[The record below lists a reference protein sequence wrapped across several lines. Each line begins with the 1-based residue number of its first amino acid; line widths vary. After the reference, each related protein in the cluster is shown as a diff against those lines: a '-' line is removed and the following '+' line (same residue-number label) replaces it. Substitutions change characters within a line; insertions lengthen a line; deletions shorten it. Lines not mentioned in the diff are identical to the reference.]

1 MKVKKMPQG
10 KVNFYDDSRDFGFIT
25 PDEGGKDIFFH
36 VKELKASGVEFVDKG
51 QPVSYET
58 KEDRG
63 RIAATNIRLLTP

>member
-1 MKVKKMPQG
+1 MATG
-10 KVNFYDDSRDFGFIT
+10 KVNFYDDSRGFGFIT
-25 PDEGGKDIFFH
+25 PSSGGKDIFFH

-63 RIAATNIRLLTP
+63 KVSATKIRLLEP

>member
-1 MKVKKMPQG
+1 MARG
-10 KVNFYDDSRDFGFIT
+10 KVNFYDESRGFGFIT

-36 VKELKASGVEFVDKG
+36 VKELKFSGIETVDKG

-63 RIAATNIRLLTP
+63 RIAATNIRILMP